1 MNKEKFIE
9 TANIVEKMVDWYW
22 KFGVER
28 KEYTI
33 QPAGLYTLNE
43 VWERQRA
50 IGDAFDGRP
59 CVAFWGPSQSGKS
72 SLLSYYIDGDDPD
85 GADSALS
92 WGGRNVRFSPDQDGR
107 TGANTTVFNP
117 QNGRNDASGLVT
129 RFYMPVDDRDIDED
143 FPISLIPASRKQM
156 LHALAVGYRNEC
168 KNTSKSIS
176 AADMVRKIV
185 ERSGEG
191 PVTLDREAFLFVSD
205 LCDVCKALSATDTF
219 FKTYGNEDFRLKVI
233 QSKYASNIGEA
244 WNLAGSLLWDGN
256 EVMTRLAKKIISFS
270 KDRLGGC
277 SEIMASAEAA
287 AKLEDISSLSRT
299 TSEMSGL
306 GLVKEGSQLKIGKGT
321 TLSSAEF
328 GLLQACVGEMRV
340 PLKKTKSDAFN
351 AFLMR
356 HDLLDIPGV
365 TNHATGSD
373 VGDSNL
379 IDLTSRDPDLE
390 RKILVQVYK
399 TGKTLSV
406 VYGQAEN
413 CSVDSF
419 VVFVPFRRE
428 GGLSRPKVIEE
439 GIRAWLAPYMECG
452 SDAFASRPPL
462 NLYINLSLFGGQLAE
477 ELANQRNGLTEL
489 TDLRLAFADKK
500 CVDYFFTTN
509 KFMRCDLSLQQ
520 QAKIEDDDDFARAYL
535 SDECGGRSLKAL
547 FNDPE
552 KLGTDF
558 MFEVLNGVDSTK
570 RIAKYEDISKYDI
583 TRVLSAVADARPQDM
598 RETEKRQRDV
608 LEYLLRRLEEIVSE
622 PGQTQEKTRA
632 VSFIKCIF
640 EVDYSLLDP
649 IPTRP
654 SRRRDDEIRLYINS
668 QMQKWIANRT
678 QPVAS
683 TVEARRMLND
693 PLADAQPLLEALT
706 CHSDVIVEFFKE
718 TFSYVV
724 DSDIAREA
732 RGPFALMLS
741 NVFATGEVFIARR
754 AAVQKTEQIED
765 IVSEDLMIEWF
776 ANRVR
781 NLLGHGLNPNK
792 RPSLEGDLE
801 IDALANQLS

>member
-1 MNKEKFIE
+1 MDKNQFVK
-9 TANIVEKMVDWYW
+9 TANVVGQMMEWYW
-22 KFGVER
+22 EYGVER

-50 IGDAFDGRP
+50 IGKACDGKP

-72 SLLSYYIDGDDPD
+72 TLLSYYIDGDDPD

-92 WGGRNVRFSPDQDGR
+92 WGSRNVRFSPDQEGR
-107 TGANTTVFNP
+107 TKANTTVFNP

-129 RFYMPVDDRDIDED
+129 RFYMPVDDRDVDEE
-143 FPISLIPASRKQM
+143 FPISLIPASRKQV
-156 LHALAVGYRNEC
+156 LHALAVGYRKEC
-168 KNTSKSIS
+168 KNASETIS
-176 AADMVRKIV
+176 AVDIERKIV
-185 ERSGEG
+185 EKSGVG
-191 PVTLDREAFLFVSD
+191 SVTLDRESFLFVSD
-205 LCDVCKALSATDTF
+205 LCDVCKILSATDTF
-219 FKTYGNEDFRLKVI
+219 FKTYGNEDFRSKAI
-233 QSKYASNIGEA
+233 QSKYASNIDEA
-244 WNLAGSLLWDGN
+244 WGLAGLLLWDGN

-270 KDRLGGC
+270 KERLGGC
-277 SEIMASAEAA
+277 NEIMVSVEAA

-306 GLVKEGSQLKIGKGT
+306 SLVNEGGQLKIGKGT

-340 PLKKTKSDAFN
+340 PLRKTKSNVFN
-351 AFLMR
+351 DFLMK
-356 HDLLDIPGV
+356 HDLLDIPGAA
-365 TNHATGSD
+365 NHATGSD

-379 IDLTSRDPDLE
+379 VDLTSGDPDLE
-390 RKILVQVYK
+390 KKILVKVYK

-419 VVFVPFRRE
+419 VVFVPLRRE
-428 GGLSRPKVIEE
+428 GGVSRPKVIEE

-452 SDAFASRPPL
+452 SDAFATRPPL
-462 NLYINLSLFGGQLAE
+462 SLYINISLFSGELAK
-477 ELANQRNGLTEL
+477 ELANQRNGLANV

-509 KFMRCDLSLQQ
+509 KFMPCNLSPQLR
-520 QAKIEDDDDFARAYL
+520 AKFEDDDDFARAYL
-535 SDECGGRSLKAL
+535 SDEFGGRSWNAL
-547 FNDPE
+547 FDDPE

-558 MFEVLNGVDSTK
+558 MFKVLNGVNSTK
-570 RIAKYEDISKYDI
+570 RLAKYEDISKYDI

-598 RETEKRQRDV
+598 DATERRQRNV
-608 LEYLLRRLEEIVSE
+608 LEYLLSQLEEIVSL
-622 PGQTQEKTRA
+622 PDQTREKDMA

-640 EVDYSLLDP
+640 DVDYSLLDS

-654 SRRRDDEIRLYINS
+654 SRKSDEEIGHYINS

-678 QPVAS
+678 LVVSS
-683 TVEARRMLND
+683 TIEARRMLND
-693 PLADAQPLLEALT
+693 PVADAQPLLEALT
-706 CHSDVIVEFFKE
+706 CHSDDIVEIFKS
-718 TFSYVV
+718 TFSFVV
-724 DSDIAREA
+724 NSDIAREA

-741 NVFATGEVFIARR
+741 NVFATGEVGIARR
-754 AAVQKTEQIED
+754 ADVQNAVPIEG
-765 IVSEDLMIEWF
+765 IVSADLMIEWF

-781 NLLGHGLNPNK
+781 NLLDHGINPSK